1 VSLTAQR
8 REIAFGIILACK
20 ASLYGPRALKRG
32 AVDERYSRREGRMGR
47 TLSITTGWFVSTS
60 SNSADMDKGLARVFA
75 GDFLIETGH
84 ASTCAHI
91 LIPQLAGNE
100 SLADCGSIH
109 Y

>member
-1 VSLTAQR
+1 
-8 REIAFGIILACK
+8 
-20 ASLYGPRALKRG
+20 
-32 AVDERYSRREGRMGR
+32 
-47 TLSITTGWFVSTS
+47 
-60 SNSADMDKGLARVFA
+60 MDKGLARVFA